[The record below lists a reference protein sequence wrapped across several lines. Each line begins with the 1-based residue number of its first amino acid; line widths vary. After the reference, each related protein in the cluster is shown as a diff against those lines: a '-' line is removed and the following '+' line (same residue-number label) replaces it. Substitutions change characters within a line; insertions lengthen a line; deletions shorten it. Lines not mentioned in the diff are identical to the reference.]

1 MHFTGNEKQGL
12 GVTLALHRICEI
24 KLVAFAYFASHLLTR
39 IRMSMC
45 MDKLKQQFQVLLQ
58 RFVEDEPFQ
67 GPRVQNYVRKR
78 CILRSFLQVP
88 SIRDDRFKGKQHG
101 HVGEKDV
108 ISIVKLAEII
118 KETMQVFWEF
128 LRADKCE
135 ANFALKGVHGPQTD
149 TAEIELFMNVKLDLR
164 KKERK
169 LKDVQRSGN
178 CIVKK
183 FQKQQE
189 HRLSH
194 HSLFA
199 SLVELKL
206 VSRVIS
212 LPRLRRDYLVWCQR
226 KLSNINVA
234 GRKVSMEQSFS
245 LFPC

>member
-1 MHFTGNEKQGL
+1 MNHFKDHESKIMSGR
-12 GVTLALHRICEI
+12 GVFS
-24 KLVAFAYFASHLLTR
+24 VAFFKSRALEVCMFSLCRIKIARFIGNMEYFDCLA
-39 IRMSMC
+39 
-45 MDKLKQQFQVLLQ
+45 
-58 RFVEDEPFQ
+58 
-67 GPRVQNYVRKR
+67 
-78 CILRSFLQVP
+78 
-88 SIRDDRFKGKQHG
+88 DDRFKGKQHG

-149 TAEIELFMNVKLDLR
+149 TAEIKLFMNVKLDLR

>member
-1 MHFTGNEKQGL
+1 MNHFKDHESKIMSGR
-12 GVTLALHRICEI
+12 GVFS
-24 KLVAFAYFASHLLTR
+24 VAFFKSRALEV
-39 IRMSMC
+39 C
-45 MDKLKQQFQVLLQ
+45 MFSL
-58 RFVEDEPFQ
+58 
-67 GPRVQNYVRKR
+67 Y
-78 CILRSFLQVP
+78 
-88 SIRDDRFKGKQHG
+88 DRFKGKQHG

-169 LKDVQRSGN
+169 LKDVQSSGN

-212 LPRLRRDYLVWCQR
+212 LKSYIKCNHTKRVTECNLKFEIDRWLIYVW
-226 KLSNINVA
+226 
-234 GRKVSMEQSFS
+234 
-245 LFPC
+245 P